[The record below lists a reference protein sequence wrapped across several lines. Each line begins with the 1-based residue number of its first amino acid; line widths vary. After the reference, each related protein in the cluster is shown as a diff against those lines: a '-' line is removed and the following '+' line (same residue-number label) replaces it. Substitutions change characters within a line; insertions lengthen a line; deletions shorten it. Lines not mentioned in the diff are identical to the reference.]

1 MFEET
6 CGPQSCFASP
16 EEQPLLNPHRPSEPA
31 SSAILLYNT
40 FQAHTANQTACKRSL
55 QQSQKLG
62 EDINEPTA
70 PALSLVLENK
80 GSVARDHLASERTY
94 LAYHMLTTYTL
105 DECAAFVQLFK
116 LYGPTDANDQ
126 SQGDLSL
133 RPFAR
138 PLGVTM
144 VLSGMF
150 ILIIGVVR
158 FFTTQSALLRGFFPV
173 ARNSL
178 AAVTVVLAA
187 AVSII
192 LGALFAEMRG

>member
-6 CGPQSCFASP
+6 CSP
-16 EEQPLLNPHRPSEPA
+16 EEQPLLNPRRPSEPA

-40 FQAHTANQTACKRSL
+40 FQTHTTNQTACKQSL

-62 EDINEPTA
+62 GGISELTA

-94 LAYHMLTTYTL
+94 LAYVRTSLA
-105 DECAAFVQLFK
+105 CANAGVAIVQLFK

-126 SQGDLSL
+126 SEGDLDL
-133 RPFAR
+133 QRFAR

-178 AAVTVVLAA
+178 AAVTCVLGA

-192 LGALFAEMRG
+192 LGALFSEMRG